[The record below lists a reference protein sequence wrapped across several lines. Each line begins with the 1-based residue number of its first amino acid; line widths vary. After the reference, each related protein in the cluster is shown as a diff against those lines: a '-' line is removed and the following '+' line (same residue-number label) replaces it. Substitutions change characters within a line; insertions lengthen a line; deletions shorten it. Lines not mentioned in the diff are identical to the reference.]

1 MQQHTLLLLC
11 TVILFFL
18 NWLMFFNFIKKY
30 NKDCKQ
36 ITEIFQE
43 QQNRIEAL
51 EKQLDNN

>member
-11 TVILFFL
+11 SLILFFL

-30 NKDCKQ
+30 NKDCKH
-36 ITEIFQE
+36 ITDTFQE

-51 EKQLDNN
+51 EKQLNKK